1 MRTTRIFAGLLL
13 VALVLVAACDP
24 EPTPTSIPTDSPTA
38 VPTATSVPTPDP
50 TATPVPTPTS
60 VPTNTPTPTAVP
72 TNTPTPT
79 SAPTNTPTPTSVPTN
94 TPTPTPAPTATSTP
108 MPAPTGTPTPVPV
121 PPGQVPPLF
130 TDFSGSVTVGGQ
142 PAPNDLQ
149 IQARVRWWHSK
160 TVETFNGRYSALSVA
175 PNDLALHGGTVTFHI
190 IQNGVAVSQAA
201 ETATYSSRNLTPAIL
216 NLTFP

>member
-1 MRTTRIFAGLLL
+1 M
-13 VALVLVAACDP
+13 
-24 EPTPTSIPTDSPTA
+24 
-38 VPTATSVPTPDP
+38 
-50 TATPVPTPTS
+50 
-60 VPTNTPTPTAVP
+60 
-72 TNTPTPT
+72 
-79 SAPTNTPTPTSVPTN
+79 
-94 TPTPTPAPTATSTP
+94 
-108 MPAPTGTPTPVPV
+108 
-121 PPGQVPPLF
+121 
-130 TDFSGSVTVGGQ
+130 GGQ

-149 IQARVRWWHSK
+149 IQARVRWWNSK

>member
-38 VPTATSVPTPDP
+38 VPTATSVATPDP

-142 PAPNDLQ
+142 PAPNDLL

>member
-1 MRTTRIFAGLLL
+1 M
-13 VALVLVAACDP
+13 
-24 EPTPTSIPTDSPTA
+24 
-38 VPTATSVPTPDP
+38 
-50 TATPVPTPTS
+50 
-60 VPTNTPTPTAVP
+60 
-72 TNTPTPT
+72 
-79 SAPTNTPTPTSVPTN
+79 
-94 TPTPTPAPTATSTP
+94 
-108 MPAPTGTPTPVPV
+108 
-121 PPGQVPPLF
+121 
-130 TDFSGSVTVGGQ
+130 GGQ

>member
-1 MRTTRIFAGLLL
+1 MRTTKIFAGLLL

-38 VPTATSVPTPDP
+38 VPTATSVATPDP

-79 SAPTNTPTPTSVPTN
+79 SAPTNTPTPTPAPTN

-149 IQARVRWWHSK
+149 IQARVRWWNSK

-190 IQNGVAVSQAA
+190 IQNGVAVSQAS
-201 ETATYSSRNLTPAIL
+201 ETAIYSSRNLTPVNL